1 MNTVSGA
8 LPRLR
13 SRTVV
18 AAAVLVATLGLGAC
32 ASQGKPPI
40 ADLAIARTSVSQAEA
55 AGAAQLAPIEFLSAR
70 DKLARA
76 EAAMRAE
83 RYNDARVLTD
93 EAAADADV
101 AERKARAVKSTNAAM
116 ELQRSNAV
124 LGSELNRATPRP

>member
-1 MNTVSGA
+1 MNPTRNNHRRIA
-8 LPRLR
+8 LAPALI
-13 SRTVV
+13 
-18 AAAVLVATLGLGAC
+18 AATLALGAC
-32 ASQGKPPI
+32 ATQGKPPV

-55 AGAAQLAPIEFLSAR
+55 AGAAQLAPVELLAAR

-76 EAAMRAE
+76 ETAMREE

-101 AERKARAVKSTNAAM
+101 AERKARAVKSTNAAI

-124 LGSELNRATPRP
+124 LGSELNRATTRP